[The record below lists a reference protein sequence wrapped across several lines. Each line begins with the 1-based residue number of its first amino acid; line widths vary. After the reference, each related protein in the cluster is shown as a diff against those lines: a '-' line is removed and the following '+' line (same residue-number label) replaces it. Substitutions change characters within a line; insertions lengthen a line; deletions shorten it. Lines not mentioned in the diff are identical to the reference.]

1 MRRRNFSVSL
11 TLFAILPSSVF
22 AETGDET
29 KFDLIIIGIGAAGL
43 STAVSAAQNGV
54 KNILLIDKAAFVGGH
69 SALSGGSVNA
79 VVPELQMKQGIK
91 DSPEFWQRQI
101 METGE
106 FQSDPVLV
114 NTLVNN
120 AQSTLHWL
128 REIGIPFD
136 DQVFE
141 AWGGKFQRAHS
152 AGQKRSG
159 MTYVR
164 IMNHK
169 ARSLSVKV
177 RLRTEAVNLL
187 EKDGQVMGVRVK
199 DRNGKLTDL
208 EAKDV
213 VIATGGFTANVA
225 MRLKYDSRLDAS
237 LFTTANQTGRG
248 FDGSTGDGILMA
260 EKLGAQTVDMDAIQ
274 LIPLRGGRLLN
285 YVGGD
290 IYVDSEGKRFIDE
303 SKGVKAIAEGYLNLP
318 DRVFWVITDSQSQK
332 SLDLDAKLLAGSVH
346 IADSVS
352 EMAKKMHVSAKVL
365 QETLDRYNR
374 FVEQG
379 EDKDFG
385 KKIFTQK
392 IEKPP
397 FYFGREQFDIH
408 YSCGG
413 LKINKT
419 CQVIGKADK
428 PIPNLYAVGEVT
440 GGIHGRDRLG
450 GDSLIS
456 CFVFGK
462 IAGEEI
468 AKKQKSCQ

>member
-1 MRRRNFSVSL
+1 
-11 TLFAILPSSVF
+11 LFYDKIHFTRGGEAM
-22 AETGDET
+22 DES
-29 KFDLIIIGIGAAGL
+29 F
-43 STAVSAAQNGV
+43 
-54 KNILLIDKAAFVGGH
+54 
-69 SALSGGSVNA
+69 GS
-79 VVPELQMKQGIK
+79 
-91 DSPEFWQRQI
+91 
-101 METGE
+101 
-106 FQSDPVLV
+106 
-114 NTLVNN
+114 
-120 AQSTLHWL
+120 
-128 REIGIPFD
+128 
-136 DQVFE
+136 
-141 AWGGKFQRAHS
+141 
-152 AGQKRSG
+152 
-159 MTYVR
+159 
-164 IMNHK
+164 
-169 ARSLSVKV
+169 
-177 RLRTEAVNLL
+177 
-187 EKDGQVMGVRVK
+187 
-199 DRNGKLTDL
+199 
-208 EAKDV
+208 
-213 VIATGGFTANVA
+213 
-225 MRLKYDSRLDAS
+225 RLKHAWNAFMNRSPTYRTADHGASYSYRPDRPRLTRGNERSIITSVYNRIAMDVAAISIQHVRLDANGRFLS
-237 LFTTANQTGRG
+237 AMDSGLNRCLTLEANLDQTGRG

-303 SKGVKAIAEGYLNLP
+303 SKGVKAIAKAYLNLP

-397 FYFGREQFDIH
+397 FYFGGEQFDIH